1 MVPGVLE
8 ISKVHIE
15 FVESAPCCEL
25 LFHFFLKKF
34 FAVVAHLAVL
44 SWYRHHTNLDQ
55 FDPDTIDN
63 SAGY

>member
-1 MVPGVLE
+1 MVPVVLE

-25 LFHFFLKKF
+25 LFHFFLKIF

-44 SWYRHHTNLDQ
+44 SWYLDQ